1 MWWCCFDTSRKEINW
16 VIISCFFFSLFCE
29 ITIWPGTRSIE
40 EQQRTAVHRNQPSV
54 CDLSIC
60 STLQAGNDTKPWNFP
75 APKHQIRLHVLVKA
89 GLFHLD
95 CKQGLHLHLLLRAA
109 RRLKCTKIN
118 DPKLAR
124 AAFAVKKKKNKIIII
139 IIIIIIILIIL
150 IMIIKATKGL
160 FLLLYI
166 DVANQELNH
175 YCFPSFFSVAARGH
189 SQRTSEL
196 TVNDIWNKSY
206 MNCGNEMKMKKW
218 SS

>member
-1 MWWCCFDTSRKEINW
+1 MR
-16 VIISCFFFSLFCE
+16 
-29 ITIWPGTRSIE
+29 
-40 EQQRTAVHRNQPSV
+40 
-54 CDLSIC
+54 DLSIC

-95 CKQGLHLHLLLRAA
+95 CKQGLHLHLLPRAA

-124 AAFAVKKKKNKIIII
+124 AAFAVKKKIIII
-139 IIIIIIILIIL
+139 IIIIIII
-150 IMIIKATKGL
+150 KATKGL
-160 FLLLYI
+160 L

-175 YCFPSFFSVAARGH
+175 YCFPPFSSVPARGH

-196 TVNDIWNKSY
+196 TVNDIRNKSY
-206 MNCGNEMKMKKW
+206 MNCGNEMKMKK
-218 SS
+218 